1 MKNGYVELYIPEHHR
16 AQKDSGCVEHIIVA
30 EKKLGRKLKNDEVVH
45 HLDKNRS
52 NNNPDNLIVFI
63 NTSEHIAFH
72 QGCNIIGYKDGSA
85 YCDRKINKC
94 PICGKKIDSKA
105 KLCVE
110 CYNDERRKLKIDK
123 DVLYNLLLNNSFSKV
138 GKMFG
143 ITDNAIRK
151 YCKKFNIPYKSSDYK
166 KIKKRNVANEYI
178 I

>member
-1 MKNGYVELYIPEHHR
+1 MRICAIV
-16 AQKDSGCVEHIIVA
+16 VA
-30 EKKLGRKLKNDEVVH
+30 EKKLERKLKDDEVVH

-63 NTSEHIAFH
+63 NTSEHTAFH
-72 QGCNIIGYKDGSA
+72 RGCNIIGYKDGSA

-94 PICGKKIDSKA
+94 PICGKKIDNKS
-105 KLCVE
+105 KLCIE
-110 CYNDERRKLKIDK
+110 CHNNERRKLKIDK
-123 DVLYNLLLNNSFSKV
+123 DALYNLLLNNSFSKV

-143 ITDNAIRK
+143 ITDNAIRR